1 MSFRQIQDLIPVSI
15 STWRTWIAG
24 GIVSEPEV
32 RGNNLFWW
40 SDEIRS
46 LIQSFGGKE
55 LGFYRVAKVKEI
67 FNYMTDSGVY
77 KAADRGGVT
86 ASREAWF
93 GERAYI
99 GMGCGGCEGVR
110 SREGACC
117 MSSLKEMSGKINAA
131 AMGISGLGA
140 ASRGRKKDIEH
151 VFKIV
156 KSLYSDI
163 NRAVNRGVT
172 YKDIAKVIRDT
183 NDVRLS
189 PTQLT
194 KYLKVIRKEQDD
206 AVA

>member
-1 MSFRQIQDLIPVSI
+1 
-15 STWRTWIAG
+15 
-24 GIVSEPEV
+24 
-32 RGNNLFWW
+32 
-40 SDEIRS
+40 
-46 LIQSFGGKE
+46 
-55 LGFYRVAKVKEI
+55 
-67 FNYMTDSGVY
+67 
-77 KAADRGGVT
+77 
-86 ASREAWF
+86 
-93 GERAYI
+93 
-99 GMGCGGCEGVR
+99 
-110 SREGACC
+110 

-140 ASRGRKKDIEH
+140 ASRGRKNDIEH

-206 AVA
+206 AVANIAGMMAKKAPNAGGEAV

>member
-77 KAADRGGVT
+77 KAADRGALPHPVKLGLENGRI
-86 ASREAWF
+86 SAWVV
-93 GERAYI
+93 E
-99 GMGCGGCEGVR
+99 
-110 SREGACC
+110 
-117 MSSLKEMSGKINAA
+117 
-131 AMGISGLGA
+131 
-140 ASRGRKKDIEH
+140 
-151 VFKIV
+151 
-156 KSLYSDI
+156 
-163 NRAVNRGVT
+163 
-172 YKDIAKVIRDT
+172 
-183 NDVRLS
+183 DVRECAQERGL
-189 PTQLT
+189 
-194 KYLKVIRKEQDD
+194 
-206 AVA
+206 AV